1 MKLLII
7 EDDENILSLLKDGFE
22 EENYIVETANN
33 GNDGEYL
40 ATTNHY
46 DVIILD
52 WMLPHIS
59 GIQILENLR
68 RKNITTSVIMLT
80 AKDDVKNRVQGLNLG
95 ADDYLSKPFSFE
107 ELQARVEALFRR
119 TSFNGSPTF
128 QIQNIT
134 IDIVKKCVRQN
145 GNIVNLTAKEYEL
158 LIFLVKNKNSYVSKF
173 MIEEQLWSNQE
184 FIASNVIEVIIFNLR
199 KKLSKELI
207 KNFKGLGYKIE
218 TD

>member
-22 EENYIVETANN
+22 EENYIVETADN

-68 RKNITTSVIMLT
+68 HKKIMTSVIMLT

-134 IDIVKKCVRQN
+134 IDIAKKCVRQN

-218 TD
+218 TH